1 MVKVDP
7 ITLAVIRGAL
17 DSISLEMD
25 NTLAAAAF
33 STSMAE
39 GRDFGNG
46 IFEAETGEVI
56 TQGSQSLPY
65 FVGIMQFIL
74 QDALTRIDTN
84 EIRPGDIFVTNDV
97 YFGGSHIMDVRFFMP
112 F

>member
-56 TQGSQSLPY
+56 TS
-65 FVGIMQFIL
+65 
-74 QDALTRIDTN
+74 
-84 EIRPGDIFVTNDV
+84 DIFC
-97 YFGGSHIMDVRFFMP
+97 GLGRGAPLRGPPGHESA
-112 F
+112 